1 MGKRGR
7 SWCFIALTG
16 LASAACTHGSKVA
29 VSPPSPPSP
38 PVTAAPDPVAQL
50 IAEAD
55 AHLAAGMAS
64 VKDGHLER
72 AREEFDRAID
82 VYIGAPGG
90 AAGDTRLFEAYRR
103 TVEAI
108 HLKEMETLTQGDG
121 FTEVAAEP
129 AARDELGELPVDEQT
144 ATEETVSRTVEA
156 VQEETLD
163 FPVELND
170 AVLTCVD
177 LYQGRLRDWFEAA
190 LNRGQR
196 HLPYI
201 REIFASEGLP
211 RDLAYLAMVE
221 SAFKP
226 NAYSRAKAKGVWQ
239 FVSATGKRYGLQ
251 QDWWVDERSDTE
263 KATRAAA
270 AYLKELY
277 AMFGDWNLAM
287 AAYNAGEGKI
297 QRGIVRY
304 KTSDYWQLRKTKALK
319 RETRN
324 YVPLIHAAIVVA
336 KAPDKYGFTV
346 EPPEKVAVENV
357 PIEGAIDLRV
367 IAECVD
373 TPVEDIQSLNPVLRR
388 LATPASRTFDL
399 RVPHGKG
406 GALLDCIA
414 SLPPEKRVRF
424 RTYVVGRGQTLAS
437 IARANGVKAKDIA
450 DANNLS
456 PNRRLKPGT
465 DLIIPVPPTAP
476 TGRRAAREAA
486 PAAPPR
492 ATQPSAPAV
501 AGDTQGRVRYRI
513 KPGDTLTGI
522 AAEYGVTV
530 SDLRSW
536 NKLRGSVIAAGST
549 LTIYTDTAK
558 N

>member
-1 MGKRGR
+1 L
-7 SWCFIALTG
+7 IALTG
-16 LASAACTHGSKVA
+16 LVSAACAHRSKVV
-29 VSPPSPPSP
+29 VSHPPPPAAP
-38 PVTAAPDPVAQL
+38 AAAAPDSVAQL

-55 AHLAAGMAS
+55 SHLAAGMSS

-72 AREEFDRAID
+72 AREEFDRAVD
-82 VYIGAPGG
+82 LYIGVAGG
-90 AAGDTRLFEAYRR
+90 AAGDPRLLEAYRR
-103 TVEAI
+103 TVETI
-108 HLKEMETLTQGDG
+108 HLKEMEALAQGDG

-129 AARDELGELPVDEQT
+129 AARDELAELPVDEQT

-190 LNRGQR
+190 LNRGQH

-226 NAYSRAKAKGVWQ
+226 TAYSRAKAKGVWQ
-239 FVSATGKRYGLQ
+239 FVSATGKRYGLH

-270 AYLKELY
+270 SYLKELY

-297 QRGIVRY
+297 QRGIARY
-304 KTSDYWQLRKTKALK
+304 KTTDYWKLRKTKALR

-336 KAPDKYGFTV
+336 KAPEKYGFTV
-346 EPPEKVAVENV
+346 EAPEKVAFENV
-357 PIEGAIDLRV
+357 PVEGAIDLRV

-373 TPVEDIQSLNPVLRR
+373 TPVEEIQSLNPVLRR

-399 RVPHGKG
+399 RVPDGKG

-424 RTYVVGRGQTLAS
+424 RTHVVARGQTLAT

-450 DANNLS
+450 EANNLS
-456 PNRRLKPGT
+456 PTKRLKPGT
-465 DLIIPVPPTAP
+465 DLIIPIPATAAP
-476 TGRRAAREAA
+476 GRRAAREAT
-486 PAAPPR
+486 PATAPPPAR
-492 ATQPSAPAV
+492 AAHSSTSSLASDPR
-501 AGDTQGRVRYRI
+501 GRVRYRI
-513 KPGDTLTGI
+513 KPGDTLAGI

-530 SDLRSW
+530 GELRSW
-536 NKLRGSVIAAGST
+536 NNLRGSMIAAGST
-549 LTIYTDTAK
+549 LTIYTTETAK

>member
-1 MGKRGR
+1 
-7 SWCFIALTG
+7 L
-16 LASAACTHGSKVA
+16 LAVTILLAAGCAHGSKVA
-29 VSPPSPPSP
+29 VSPAPPPAP
-38 PVTAAPDPVAQL
+38 PPPAAEDPVARL
-50 IAEAD
+50 ITDAD

-64 VKDGHLER
+64 VRDGHLER
-72 AREEFDRAID
+72 AREEFDRAVD
-82 VYIGAPGG
+82 LYVGVPGG
-90 AAGDTRLFEAYRR
+90 AASDPRLFEAYRR

-108 HLKEMETLTQGDG
+108 HLREMETLAQGDG

-144 ATEETVSRTVEA
+144 ASEETRSRTVEA

-177 LYQGRLRDWFEAA
+177 LYQGRLREWFEAA
-190 LNRGQR
+190 LNRGQ
-196 HLPYI
+196 HYLPYM
-201 REIFASEGLP
+201 REVFASEGLP

-226 NAYSRAKAKGVWQ
+226 HAYSRAKARGVWQ
-239 FVSATGKRYGLQ
+239 FISATGKRYGLQ

-297 QRGIVRY
+297 QRGIARY
-304 KTSDYWQLRKTKALK
+304 KTNDYWKLRKTKALR

-336 KAPDKYGFTV
+336 KAPDKYGITV
-346 EPPEKVAVENV
+346 EPPPPVAVENV
-357 PIEGAIDLRV
+357 PVEGAIDLRV

-373 TPVEDIQSLNPVLRR
+373 TPVEEIQTLNPVLRR

-406 GALLDCIA
+406 GSLLECIA
-414 SLPPEKRVRF
+414 SLPAEKRVRF
-424 RTYVVGRGQTLAS
+424 RTHIVARGQTLAS
-437 IARANGVKAKDIA
+437 IARANGVRAKDIA

-456 PNRRLKPGT
+456 PTRRLRPGT
-465 DLIIPVPPTAP
+465 DLIIPIPATPS
-476 TGRRAAREAA
+476 RRAAGRDSKR
-486 PAAPPR
+486 PPR
-492 ATQPSAPAV
+492 TAQAAEAPL
-501 AGDTQGRVRYRI
+501 GDPRGRVRYRI
-513 KPGDTLTGI
+513 KPGDTLTAI

-530 SDLRSW
+530 SELRSW
-536 NKLRGSVIAAGST
+536 NNLRGSMIAAGST
-549 LTIYTDTAK
+549 LTIYTETAK

>member
-1 MGKRGR
+1 LIGV
-7 SWCFIALTG
+7 WIV
-16 LASAACTHGSKVA
+16 LAAACSHGGKVA
-29 VSPPSPPSP
+29 LSP
-38 PVTAAPDPVAQL
+38 APAPLAPARTTEDPVARL

-55 AHLAAGMAS
+55 AHLAAGLAS

-72 AREEFDRAID
+72 AREEFDRAVD
-82 VYIGAPGG
+82 LYIGVPGG
-90 AAGDTRLFEAYRR
+90 AAGDPRLFEAYRR
-103 TVEAI
+103 TLEAI
-108 HLKEMETLTQGDG
+108 HLREMETLAQGDG

-129 AARDELGELPVDEQT
+129 AARDELGELPVDEET
-144 ATEETVSRTVEA
+144 ASEETRTRTVEA

-177 LYQGRLRDWFEAA
+177 LYQGRLREWFEAA
-190 LNRGQR
+190 LNRGQPY
-196 HLPYI
+196 LPYI
-201 REIFASEGLP
+201 REVFASEGLP

-226 NAYSRAKAKGVWQ
+226 HAYSRAKARGVWQ
-239 FVSATGKRYGLQ
+239 FISSTGKRYGLQ
-251 QDWWVDERSDTE
+251 QDWWVDERSDTD

-297 QRGIVRY
+297 QRGIARY
-304 KTSDYWQLRKTKALK
+304 KTNDYWKLRKTKALR

-346 EPPEKVAVENV
+346 VPPPAVAVENV
-357 PIEGAIDLRV
+357 PVEGAIDLRV

-406 GALLDCIA
+406 GSLLECIA
-414 SLPPEKRVRF
+414 SLPAEKRVRF
-424 RTYVVGRGQTLAS
+424 RTHVVGRGQTLAT
-437 IARANGVKAKDIA
+437 IARANGVRVKDIA
-450 DANNLS
+450 EANSLS
-456 PNRRLKPGT
+456 ATKRLRPGT
-465 DLIIPVPPTAP
+465 ELIIPIPATA
-476 TGRRAAREAA
+476 TASRRAARDTTRSTRTAQA
-486 PAAPPR
+486 SPPLDDPR
-492 ATQPSAPAV
+492 
-501 AGDTQGRVRYRI
+501 GRVRYRI
-513 KPGDTLTGI
+513 KPGDTLTAI

-530 SDLRSW
+530 GELRSW
-536 NKLRGSVIAAGST
+536 NKLRGSMIAAGST
-549 LTIYTDTAK
+549 LTIYTETAK

>member
-1 MGKRGR
+1 MRGR
-7 SWCFIALTG
+7 SWCVILVTG
-16 LASAACTHGSKVA
+16 FLAVGCAHGGKAAVSPAPVPSPPASAAE
-29 VSPPSPPSP
+29 
-38 PVTAAPDPVAQL
+38 DPVAKL

-72 AREEFDRAID
+72 AREEFDRAVD
-82 VYIGAPGG
+82 LYIGVPGG
-90 AAGDTRLFEAYRR
+90 AAAEPRLLEAYRR

-108 HLKEMETLTQGDG
+108 HLKEMETLAEGDG

-129 AARDELGELPVDEQT
+129 AARDELGDLPVDEQT
-144 ATEETVSRTVEA
+144 ATEETRTRTVEV

-190 LNRGQR
+190 LNRGQ
-196 HLPYI
+196 HFLPYM

-211 RDLAYLAMVE
+211 KDLAYLAMVE

-270 AYLKELY
+270 AYLKELF

-304 KTSDYWQLRKTKALK
+304 KTTDYWKLRKTKALR

-336 KAPDKYGFTV
+336 KAPQKYGFAV
-346 EPPEKVAVENV
+346 EAPEKIAFENV
-357 PIEGAIDLRV
+357 PVEGAIDLRV

-373 TPVEDIQSLNPVLRR
+373 TPVEDIQVLNPVLRR
-388 LATPASRTFDL
+388 MATPASRTFDL

-424 RTYVVGRGQTLAS
+424 RTYVVGRGQTLAT
-437 IARANGVKAKDIA
+437 IARANGVRPKDIA
-450 DANNLS
+450 EANNL
-456 PNRRLKPGT
+456 PLNRRLKPGT
-465 DLIIPVPPTAP
+465 DLIIPIPAATTTPS
-476 TGRRAAREAA
+476 RRVSRAAA
-486 PAAPPR
+486 PAPPPAAAQST
-492 ATQPSAPAV
+492 ATSLATDAR
-501 AGDTQGRVRYRI
+501 GRVRYRI

-522 AAEYGVTV
+522 AAVYRVTV
-530 SDLRSW
+530 GELRSW
-536 NKLRGSVIAAGST
+536 NNLRGSLIAAGST
-549 LTIYTDTAK
+549 LTIYTETAK